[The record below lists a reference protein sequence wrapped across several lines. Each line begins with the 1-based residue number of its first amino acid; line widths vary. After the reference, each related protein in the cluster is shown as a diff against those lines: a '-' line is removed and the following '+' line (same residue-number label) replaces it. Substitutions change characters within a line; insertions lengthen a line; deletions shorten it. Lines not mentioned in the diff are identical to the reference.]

1 MAKDVDEMHDESL
14 KQYRKGYGEGY
25 KEGYKAAV
33 SDVKDRFMS
42 QTTKAALIHVG
53 RQAGGLSD

>member
-1 MAKDVDEMHDESL
+1 MTKDVDEMHAESL

-42 QTTKAALIHVG
+42 QKDESGVNPRWPPG
-53 RQAGGLSD
+53 WWPF